1 MTKPRVAQGEQF
13 GHDMVSVYPPRVPPR
28 PLVLASA
35 SPRRAELLASAGVD
49 FTVHAVDC
57 DESWL
62 PGERAVDYARRVAAA
77 KALRAA
83 ELLREQVPAPLILAA
98 DTTVWFG
105 DGEEPLQKPNDRAH
119 ATAMLRQLTRGEVH
133 RVTTA
138 CAFARPDCPQLLI
151 AELEVTTTVR
161 MRTLDDRQFAAFIG
175 PYLDAGDWTDKA
187 GAYAIQGRAAGLVE
201 AIEGSYTAVVGLPL
215 AEVLAELEQLA
226 FIDEAARIVGQ
237 Q

>member
-13 GHDMVSVYPPRVPPR
+13 GHDMFSVYPPRVPPR

-35 SPRRAELLASAGVD
+35 SPRRAELLASAGVE

-83 ELLREQVPAPLILAA
+83 ELLREQAPLILAA

-105 DGEEPLQKPNDRAH
+105 DGEEPLQKPNDRVH
-119 ATAMLRQLTRGEVH
+119 ATAMLRQLTRGEPH

-138 CAFARPDCPQLLI
+138 CAFARPDCEPVVI

-175 PYLDAGDWTDKA
+175 PYLDAGDWADKA

-215 AEVLAELEQLA
+215 AEVLAALELLA
-226 FIDEAARIVGQ
+226 FVNEVARIVGKQ
-237 Q
+237 